1 MTVMSGDS
9 FRGRKS
15 GAIEPVGDLTLG
27 RLMLLLALGAG
38 VVVMEDLFRFALKLP
53 GHHGLEAM
61 ALLAFARLSCHYRW
75 SASIAAIGSAAT
87 AAALGVG
94 HGALTPFLYLLPGL
108 VIDVGVM
115 LVPAWRRGL
124 LWLPLFA
131 AFGYAAK
138 PALKWFALQ
147 GIGMEFG
154 SLVNGLAYP
163 LSMHLVFGFTGALVA
178 TVAWKNWP
186 RQNTG

>member
-1 MTVMSGDS
+1 MTVTSGDS
-9 FRGRKS
+9 FQERKS
-15 GAIEPVGDLTLG
+15 GAIEPLGELTRE

-38 VVVMEDLFRFALKLP
+38 VVILEELFRFALKLP

-75 SASIAAIGSAAT
+75 SASIAAVASAAT

-94 HGALTPFLYLLPGL
+94 HGALTPVLYLLPGL
-108 VIDVGVM
+108 FIDLGVM

-138 PALKWFALQ
+138 PVVKWFAMQ
-147 GIGMEFG
+147 GIGLEFG
-154 SLVNGLAYP
+154 SLLNGLAYP
-163 LSMHLVFGFTGALVA
+163 FSTHLVFGFTGALVA
-178 TVAWKNWP
+178 MVAWKNWP
-186 RQNTG
+186 GQQSR